1 MIHFRHGSEADT
13 EAVLGLM
20 DANVTWLVEQGREDQ
35 WGTEPWSAN
44 EDKSAFIRGVIASGT
59 LTLAELDGKLTG
71 ASVLSDHPTPYV
83 PEIDE
88 PEYYLKLLVVSP
100 EYRGEKIGHDLIT
113 LARTQ
118 TTEDG
123 IDLLRVDCWTGGD
136 RRLVNYYIDE
146 GFTPTRVIEVRP
158 GVSVQV
164 FEWRPD

>member
-1 MIHFRHGSEADT
+1 
-13 EAVLGLM
+13 
-20 DANVTWLVEQGREDQ
+20 
-35 WGTEPWSAN
+35 
-44 EDKSAFIRGVIASGT
+44 
-59 LTLAELDGKLTG
+59 LDGKLTG

-146 GFTPTRVIEVRP
+146 GFTPTEIIEVRP
-158 GVSVQV
+158 GVCVQV